1 MTIISPVSTKGCGCD
16 TPEDAKKLL
25 SIDAALARI
34 DDHAAPLADTEVI
47 PLSQA
52 LGRVLAAP
60 VRAADKAPAFNSS
73 AMDGYA
79 VNTTGLRGDGPWIL
93 PVIDHIAAGLM
104 AKAPLAPVGAARI
117 LTGAPLPEGADAV
130 IRQEDVTRQ
139 GATVRL
145 DRRPMPGENVR
156 RAGEEMQR
164 GQTVL
169 GAGCRLGPRQ
179 IAASAACGAASLRVR
194 RTLRIALVVTG
205 SEVRATGHE
214 RTDGQIWD
222 VNTPML
228 QAALAR
234 PEVDLTVAEHLK
246 DDPDLVA
253 ARLSELTKEVDL
265 IVTTGG
271 VSVGDADHV
280 KPALIGLGA
289 EVHFSG
295 VAIKPGKP
303 VSFGS
308 LAGCHW
314 LGLPG
319 NPAAAFVTWQ
329 VFGIALVHALTGQE
343 SPRMTRRHVVTA
355 DAIDRKPGR
364 CELRPAKLLG
374 FDEQGRELS
383 SCASASHS
391 ARASELAF
399 ADGLILLPA
408 ESDHLPAG
416 ALVEFS
422 AFRDN

>member
-1 MTIISPVSTKGCGCD
+1 MTIISKITTRGCGCD
-16 TPEDAKKLL
+16 APEETTKLI

-34 DDHAAPLADTEVI
+34 DDHATPLVDTEVI

-60 VRAADKAPAFNSS
+60 VRAADKAPAFNSA

-79 VNTTGLRGDGPWIL
+79 VNTTGLRGDGPWIM
-93 PVIDHIAAGLM
+93 PVIDHIAAGAM

-130 IRQEDVTRQ
+130 IRQEDVIRQ

-145 DRRPMPGENVR
+145 DMRPKPGENIR
-156 RAGEEMQR
+156 QAGEEMQQ
-164 GQTVL
+164 GQTIL
-169 GAGCRLGPRQ
+169 SAGCRLGPRQ

-205 SEVRATGHE
+205 SEVRAPGRE
-214 RTDGQIWD
+214 RTEGQIWD

-228 QAALAR
+228 QAALAG
-234 PEVDLTVAEHLK
+234 PELDLILVEHLK
-246 DDPDLVA
+246 DDPDLMT
-253 ARLSELTKEVDL
+253 ARLAELAKGVDL

-303 VSFGS
+303 VSYGS

-329 VFGIALVHALTGQE
+329 VFGTRLIHALTGQE
-343 SPRMTRRHVVTA
+343 SPRVARRHVVTA
-355 DAIDRKPGR
+355 DAINRKPGR
-364 CELRPAKLLG
+364 CELRPAKLVG
-374 FDEQGRELS
+374 FDDRGREVS

-391 ARASELAF
+391 ARASELAS
-399 ADGLILLPA
+399 ADGLIFLPA

-422 AFRDN
+422 AFCDS